1 MFLDTWKKN
10 YRLIIN
16 WIGSLFRNI
25 ISHQVRTQQLTR
37 SVMSKKGSVVDSS
50 VCECCRQ
57 KQQRTNTNRYIPR
70 TTSTSLFSCWAGRAA
85 GQPGLICW
93 PTRLLCE
100 KNDWFPKILVPK
112 NESNRATAVPVVVGT
127 LYSRKRVKCKAKVH
141 IITDLS
147 AVVTEPSP
155 SMSGRSLST
164 PPLALLKSVQKKNII
179 IYFSF

>member
-1 MFLDTWKKN
+1 MSCQRREASWTW
-10 YRLIIN
+10 
-16 WIGSLFRNI
+16 
-25 ISHQVRTQQLTR
+25 VC
-37 SVMSKKGSVVDSS
+37 VSVVGKSS
-50 VCECCRQ
+50 KELIQ
-57 KQQRTNTNRYIPR
+57 IEPR

-164 PPLALLKSVQKKNII
+164 PPLALLKSVQKKKLDLGLMLL
-179 IYFSF
+179 SS